1 DVPFNWVGATSPATF
16 RLQPNKSSV
25 GNPEAAVAVCE
36 TFRLGACGSSP
47 ATVPSNYMTLPATF
61 EQIIRLAIGLAM
73 IVLPV
78 YCTLKLI
85 DFKEGRYVFLPLAL
99 RWLHYWN

>member
-1 DVPFNWVGATSPATF
+1 
-16 RLQPNKSSV
+16 
-25 GNPEAAVAVCE
+25 
-36 TFRLGACGSSP
+36 
-47 ATVPSNYMTLPATF
+47 MTLPATF